1 MSFGTSSF
9 GVVALAAYRP
19 DWKLFARQ
27 LRSIQNQTHSN
38 FQCLI
43 SADGGYEEIRDF
55 VSRELDGDD
64 RFRVI
69 GFSDR
74 LGFYGNFERALRN
87 VPLDA
92 QWVALSDQDDFWYS
106 SKLESM
112 IPHLQDATLV
122 AAQARVVRFPDND
135 VVTAST
141 RRKSVALEA
150 LLAQNQ
156 VTGSLCVFRRELL
169 DLALPFPRLNTVS
182 QVHDH
187 WLAACA
193 LSTGGVE
200 MLDLVVQDY
209 VQHEGNVLGEVGA
222 RKSVFQSFQHLLALS
237 RKYQHSASP
246 LAMLKTA
253 HGLSFGW
260 RRVMADALRAR
271 VETASPGFAA
281 GVAPFESGHSWAA
294 TSSTFAS
301 GLKSGDIALSCF
313 VEFLAGLPLELVR
326 YAPDSETSNSRPAKA
341 ARNILMA
348 KLLRRDVPNENK
360 QSQSAGVPVEASAKA
375 RITIVLPG
383 FSKYPIGG
391 YKVVYGY
398 ANHLAERGYQVR
410 LVHSLLLWGAKRRDK
425 DIRRPVSSL
434 LSSLRPFRK
443 PDWVEL
449 NQKIESYTVPYLTP
463 SMLQKTDVLVATE
476 VQTAKVVYKAAQR
489 QGIPASYFIQHYED
503 WSATPE
509 FIDATWKLPLRKIV
523 IAPWLREHMQSLG
536 EECDLVPNGI
546 DPEEFPAGPPLSERP
561 YSVCAMISDVP
572 WKRADLVV
580 QVINSVV
587 EGSPGVEAIT
597 FGTGERPHSLHPDV
611 RYMKN
616 PTKDEIRGAYQ
627 SSKLYL
633 CASDGEGWHLP
644 PAEAMS
650 SGCAVVSTD
659 IGGVRAY
666 AENGALFSPV
676 GEAAGLEAN
685 VRRLL
690 NDPQLAQ
697 SLASAGLSDMR
708 QNSPAKAALS
718 FEAAITGL
726 PHGATGSMTKTD
738 R

>member
-9 GVVALAAYRP
+9 GVIALAAYQP
-19 DWKLFARQ
+19 EWELFAGQ

-43 SADGGYEEIRDF
+43 SADGGFEEIRNF
-55 VSRELDGDD
+55 VKRELDGDE
-64 RFRVI
+64 RFVVL
-69 GFSDR
+69 GFKDR
-74 LGFYGNFERALRN
+74 LGFYGNFERALQN
-87 VPLDA
+87 VPLHA
-92 QWVALSDQDDFWYS
+92 EWVALSDQDDVWYP

-112 IPHLQDATLV
+112 IPHLRDASLV
-122 AAQARVVRFPDND
+122 AAQARVVRSPGND
-135 VVTAST
+135 VVASST
-141 RRKSVALEA
+141 RRKSVALDA

-169 DLALPFPRLNTVS
+169 DLALPFPRLATVS

-187 WLAACA
+187 WLAVCA
-193 LSTGGVE
+193 MSTGGIT
-200 MLDLVVQDY
+200 MLDSVVQDY
-209 VQHEGNVLGEVGA
+209 VQHGGNVLGEVGA

-237 RKYQHSASP
+237 SKYQSSTSP
-246 LAMLKTA
+246 MALLKTA

-260 RRVMADALRAR
+260 RRILADSLRAR
-271 VETASPGFAA
+271 VKIAAPGFEAGIAA
-281 GVAPFESGHSWAA
+281 FESGHNWVA
-294 TSSTFAS
+294 TTKTFAS
-301 GLKSGDIALSCF
+301 GLKSGDIALPCF
-313 VEFLAGLPLELVR
+313 LEFLSGLPMELVG
-326 YAPDSETSNSRPAKA
+326 YTPNSGTSHGRPAKA
-341 ARNILMA
+341 ARSLLIS
-348 KLLRRDVPNENK
+348 KLLRRDLPKDNK
-360 QSQSAGVPVEASAKA
+360 QSQPADCPSKPSNKT

-398 ANHLAERGYQVR
+398 ANHLAEHGYQVR

-425 DIRRPVSSL
+425 DVRRPVSSL
-434 LSSLRPFRK
+434 LSGLQPFRK
-443 PDWVEL
+443 PNWVEL
-449 NQKIESYTVPYLTP
+449 NHNIKSYTVPYLSP
-463 SMLQKTDVLVATE
+463 AMLRNADVLVATE

-503 WSATPE
+503 WSAKPE

-523 IAPWLREHMQSLG
+523 IAPWLQEHMRSLG
-536 EECDLVPNGI
+536 EQCDLVPNGI
-546 DPEEFPAGPPLSERP
+546 DPEEFPAGPPLSDRP
-561 YSVCAMISDVP
+561 YGVCAMISDVP

-587 EGSPGVEAIT
+587 EGSSGVEAIT

-616 PTKDEIRGAYQ
+616 PTKDEIRVAYQ

-676 GEAAGLEAN
+676 GDAAGLESN

-690 NDPQLAQ
+690 GDPQLAQ
-697 SLASAGLSDMR
+697 TLATRGLSDMR
-708 QNSPAKAALS
+708 QNSPAKAAQS
-718 FEAAITGL
+718 FEAAITR
-726 PHGATGSMTKTD
+726 TFRETD
-738 R
+738 